1 MLKLTWIEFFLR
13 TIPEIFIMVWGIYV
27 ISRKSIDMPKYIF
40 SSIILSISIFFVR
53 WLPIYFGV
61 HIMINMI
68 LIISIMAI
76 MEIPIIKAIYST
88 LLMFF
93 TLSLSEF
100 LNILMLNLLNVNIN
114 IEFSNPY
121 KKGLYI
127 LPSLVILLLFIII
140 MNCFWKRK
148 STKMSLD

>member
-127 LPSLVILLLFIII
+127 LPSLVILLLFI
-140 MNCFWKRK
+140 CFWKRK